1 MNDVIVQ
8 SFIFAGKNGNRC
20 QNLHVLLH
28 LCHNLRDFCSI
39 ANADSSFCKLTECKC
54 PNIIGLFKKP
64 NDRPPNDEANW
75 LGMISPIRRI
85 PLTQVQHLTRSKLT
99 PRGCRNRRSPR
110 RRPTGIIT
118 PETDTCTAP
127 FLIPMGDDNFN
138 LRSSTRT
145 NKIRTVPGQCGRLH
159 SIDAVLLV
167 KYAFVFFIP

>member
-39 ANADSSFCKLTECKC
+39 ANADSSFCKLTGCKC
-54 PNIIGLFKKP
+54 PNIIGVFKKP

-85 PLTQVQHLTRSKLT
+85 RLKRVQHLTSIKAYSARLPQPAFSASSSDRYHYAWNRHMHRTFSYPDGGRQLQPQIKHENQQDSHRT
-99 PRGCRNRRSPR
+99 RPMRPIAFNRR
-110 RRPTGIIT
+110 
-118 PETDTCTAP
+118 C
-127 FLIPMGDDNFN
+127 
-138 LRSSTRT
+138 
-145 NKIRTVPGQCGRLH
+145 
-159 SIDAVLLV
+159 
-167 KYAFVFFIP
+167 FIS